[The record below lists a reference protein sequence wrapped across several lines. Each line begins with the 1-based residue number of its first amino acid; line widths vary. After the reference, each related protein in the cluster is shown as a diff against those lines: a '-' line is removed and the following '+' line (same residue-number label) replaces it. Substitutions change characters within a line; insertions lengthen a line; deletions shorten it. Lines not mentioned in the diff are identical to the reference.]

1 MQFVSSRDQ
10 QLAKS
15 KTKEV
20 GNGKIGKDESNNKE
34 AAGAAAVDVV
44 EVEDYVNRNVVGLD
58 SAASVNPFVAT
69 QKKASNSIVDEVG
82 EAVEAVS
89 SETEVANTFETT
101 KRTTTSFDDRRAAEE
116 LENTPD
122 STLTATTSA
131 FFFPT
136 NDRSFKVDGFIIG

>member
-1 MQFVSSRDQ
+1 MYIYHLNSSLDQ
-10 QLAKS
+10 PLAKS

-20 GNGKIGKDESNNKE
+20 ANGKTGKDESDDE
-34 AAGAAAVDVV
+34 GAAVDVV

-69 QKKASNSIVDEVG
+69 QKKASNSIVEEVG

-89 SETEVANTFETT
+89 SETEVANTFETA
-101 KRTTTSFDDRRAAEE
+101 KRTTTSFDDRRAAKE
-116 LENTPD
+116 LEKTPD

>member
-1 MQFVSSRDQ
+1 M
-10 QLAKS
+10 KN
-15 KTKEV
+15 V
-20 GNGKIGKDESNNKE
+20 GINNGKTGKDESNDKE
-34 AAGAAAVDVV
+34 ATVDVV

-69 QKKASNSIVDEVG
+69 QKKASNSIVE
-82 EAVEAVS
+82 EVEAVS
-89 SETEVANTFETT
+89 SETEVANTFGETT
-101 KRTTTSFDDRRAAEE
+101 KRTTSFGGDRKSAAIE
-116 LENTPD
+116 LEKTTN

>member
-20 GNGKIGKDESNNKE
+20 GNGKTGKDESNNKE

-82 EAVEAVS
+82 EAVS

-101 KRTTTSFDDRRAAEE
+101 KRTTTSFDDRRAAKE
-116 LENTPD
+116 LEKTPD